1 MKRNQLIALSTFV
14 LPLLAVAEE
23 ATTVA
28 ATTASVAN
36 PGVGLGY
43 LAAGLGIGLACAVV
57 GYSQS
62 RAAAAALDGIAR
74 NPASAKP
81 IFVPLLLS
89 LALMEALVLF
99 AFLITSTLAGK

>member
-1 MKRNQLIALSTFV
+1 MKRNQLIALATFA
-14 LPLLAVAEE
+14 LPALAVAQD
-23 ATTVA
+23 AA
-28 ATTASVAN
+28 ATPAVNS
-36 PGVGLGY
+36 PLGLGY

-62 RAAAAALDGIAR
+62 RAASAALEGIAR

-99 AFLITSTLAGK
+99 AFLITSTLANK

>member
-1 MKRNQLIALSTFV
+1 MKRNQLIALSTIAV
-14 LPLLAVAEE
+14 PALAVAQE
-23 ATTVA
+23 AA
-28 ATTASVAN
+28 APAAVSSAA
-36 PGVGLGY
+36 GMAY
-43 LAAGLGIGLACAVV
+43 LAAGLGIGLACSVV

-62 RAAAAALDGIAR
+62 RAASAALDGIAR

>member
-1 MKRNQLIALSTFV
+1 MKRNKLVALSTFA

-23 ATTVA
+23 ATATTVA
-28 ATTASVAN
+28 TANS
-36 PGVGLGY
+36 GVGLGY
-43 LAAGLGIGLACAVV
+43 LAAGLGIGIACAVV

-62 RAAAAALDGIAR
+62 RAASAALDGIAR

-99 AFLITSTLAGK
+99 AFLITSTLASK

>member
-1 MKRNQLIALSTFV
+1 MKRNQLIALSTFA
-14 LPLLAVAEE
+14 LPALAVAQG
-23 ATTVA
+23 ATT
-28 ATTASVAN
+28 TTVSS
-36 PGVGLGY
+36 PLGLGY

-62 RAAAAALDGIAR
+62 RAAAAALEGIAR

-99 AFLITSTLAGK
+99 AFLITSTLANK

>member
-1 MKRNQLIALSTFV
+1 MKLNKLIAISTV
-14 LPLLAVAEE
+14 ALPLVAMAEE
-23 ATTVA
+23 TAA
-28 ATTASVAN
+28 ATHT
-36 PGVGLGY
+36 GVSMGTGMAY
-43 LAAGLGIGLACAVV
+43 LAAGLGIGLASAVV

-62 RAAAAALDGIAR
+62 RAASAALDGIAR

>member
-1 MKRNQLIALSTFV
+1 MKRNQLIALSTFA

-23 ATTVA
+23 ATTTAAA
-28 ATTASVAN
+28 ATTAAS
-36 PGVGLGY
+36 PVGSAY

-62 RAAAAALDGIAR
+62 KAASAALDGIAR

>member
-28 ATTASVAN
+28 ATATVAN
-36 PGVGLGY
+36 PGAGLGY
-43 LAAGLGIGLACAVV
+43 LAAGLGIGIACAVV

-99 AFLITSTLAGK
+99 AFLITSTLANK

>member
-1 MKRNQLIALSTFV
+1 MKLNKFIAISTV
-14 LPLLAVAEE
+14 ALPLVAMAEE
-23 ATTVA
+23 TA
-28 ATTASVAN
+28 AAN
-36 PGVGLGY
+36 AGGVSMGTGMAY
-43 LAAGLGIGLACAVV
+43 LAAGLGIGLASAVV